1 MEERD
6 GNRYRS
12 MFRSLVTRMILVSM
26 VPLAGIG
33 GANFLLFYHLNRSVV
48 LEQHANFL
56 RYHKESVESF
66 LGSLVSEVVS
76 LAHQYSLEEL
86 KSGTLEKLYRI
97 NQGRGGIF
105 EDLGVIDSKG
115 DHVRY
120 VGPYDLAK
128 KNYREAEWFGRVVQD
143 GLYVSDMFLGFRG
156 MPHFVIAVKR
166 LDGDDF
172 WILRATVNTDYFAR
186 VLDAA
191 RLGTTGETF
200 MVNESGL
207 YQIPPRSGGNPLE
220 FSGFPDLSPHH
231 GIKVQELSL
240 EDRTYICSSVWIP
253 RPEWLLVF
261 RQETADIYAPL
272 WKASLVGILLF
283 LSGGLGATIFSVAA
297 ARDQVKRI
305 HKADL
310 EKESLTQRL
319 LVAGRTAAV
328 GEMSAGLAHEI
339 NNPLATI
346 DTLQTWIRD
355 LASASPIPEK
365 DRQEILE
372 SAAKIGQQ
380 VARCKVITQGL
391 LKFSRRVE
399 ASNEAVD
406 LKELLEEMAVI
417 TRAKARVENIT
428 LEQDLGELPPVWGSP
443 AHLQQV
449 FANLVNNA
457 MDASAGKP
465 QAKVMIRAWAEG
477 EQVLVSVE
485 DNGCGIPQENLSRI
499 FTPFFTTKPVGKG
512 TGLGLAICHGLVQ
525 NMGGEIRVESM
536 VGRGSRFTVVLPAFK
551 QGGEARE
558 NKHRAEEEPP
568 QGSDSN
574 RVNGTQG
581 EK

>member
-1 MEERD
+1 MEQRD
-6 GNRYRS
+6 GNRYRN

-33 GANFLLFYHLNRSVV
+33 GANFLLFYQLNRSVV

-56 RYHKESVESF
+56 RYHKESVEGF
-66 LGSLVSEVVS
+66 LNSLVSEMVS
-76 LAHQYSLEEL
+76 WAHQYGLEEL
-86 KSGTLEKLYRI
+86 KSGSLEKLYRI
-97 NQGRGGIF
+97 NQGRGGIL
-105 EDLGVIDSKG
+105 EDLGVIDSRG

-128 KNYREAEWFGRVVQD
+128 KNYRETEWFGRVVED

-156 MPHFVIAVKR
+156 VPHFIIAVKR
-166 LDGDDF
+166 LEGEDF
-172 WILRATVNTDYFAR
+172 WILRATVNTDYFVR

-200 MVNESGL
+200 IVNQRGL
-207 YQIPPRSGGNPLE
+207 YQIPPRSGGTPLD
-220 FSGFPDLSPHH
+220 FSGFPDLGPHE
-231 GIKVQELSL
+231 GIKVQELKA
-240 EDRTYICSSVWIP
+240 EDRTFLCSSVWIP
-253 RPEWLLVF
+253 RPKWLLVF
-261 RQETADIYAPL
+261 RQETSDVYAPL
-272 WKASLVGILLF
+272 WKASFVGLVLF
-283 LSGGLGATIFSVAA
+283 LAGGLGAAIFSVAA
-297 ARDQVKRI
+297 ARDQVRSI
-305 HKADL
+305 HRADL

-355 LASASPIPEK
+355 LASASPIPEE

-372 SAAKIGQQ
+372 SAAKIGRQ

-399 ASNEAVD
+399 AAQEAVD
-406 LKELLEEMAVI
+406 LRELLEEMAVI
-417 TRAKARVENIT
+417 SRARARVENII
-428 LEQDLGELPPVWGSP
+428 LEQNLGELPPVWASP

-449 FANLVNNA
+449 FANLINNA
-457 MDASAGKP
+457 MDASAGRP
-465 QAKVMIRAWAEG
+465 QAKVIIKAWAEG
-477 EQVLVSVE
+477 GQVLVSVE

-536 VGRGSRFTVVLPAFK
+536 AGRGSRFTVVLPAFK
-551 QGGEARE
+551 QGSEAPGDQNRSQVG
-558 NKHRAEEEPP
+558 HL
-568 QGSDSN
+568 QGT
-574 RVNGTQG
+574 G
-581 EK
+581 